1 MLWCCACVWVNSSAF
16 KRACSRPFEGTLGP
30 FSRRLCKR
38 FLPGFQP
45 GSLSDWPGHLNFSR
59 CAWALAQRAHIPC
72 GGPAWFGCAAT
83 FRDGNRMK
91 ILLLLLVGYAGAAL
105 ATPGG
110 LDARGCHQPKNGAH
124 HCHEKRAK
132 SPPKLT
138 PEERRLK
145 RECKGLPN
153 AGACLGHARQ

>member
-1 MLWCCACVWVNSSAF
+1 M
-16 KRACSRPFEGTLGP
+16 G
-30 FSRRLCKR
+30 
-38 FLPGFQP
+38 
-45 GSLSDWPGHLNFSR
+45 
-59 CAWALAQRAHIPC
+59 ALQH
-72 GGPAWFGCAAT
+72 FVT
-83 FRDGNRMK
+83 ETKMK
-91 ILLLLLVGYAGAAL
+91 ILLLLLVGYAGAVM

-132 SPPKLT
+132 STPKLT

-153 AGACLGHARQ
+153 AGACLGYARQ